1 VVCEDSLVHHVAG
14 PVPLRFSYAII
25 GLTIVAVV
33 AVVAL
38 VRCTTGAP
46 LVASIPGGWWG
57 FGLVLAVGGLLLA
70 ASAGWLGHHSFAS
83 DRLGKYQLEER
94 IGVGGMG
101 EVYRATHRY
110 LRRPTAVK
118 LLPPEKVNDRTRARF
133 EREVQRTALLQHPNT
148 ISIYDHGRSRTG
160 VFYYAMELVPG
171 LSLTQLVGESGPLP
185 IARVIHILRQVCG
198 SLAEAHDAGLVHRDI
213 KPSNIMVARWGGV
226 WDFVKVVDFGLVKV
240 QDTPADVQLTKS
252 RVLLGTPEYL
262 APEAIL
268 TPQEVDHRADLY
280 GVGAVGSYL
289 LTGRPVFGGDKTK
302 EVLAQHLGQRPPRPL
317 PDATDEVGQELQ
329 DLILACLA
337 KTPDLR
343 PASASIM
350 EQRLEGLSRL
360 APWSQEDA
368 EAWWRA
374 RPGGES

>member
-1 VVCEDSLVHHVAG
+1 M
-14 PVPLRFSYAII
+14 RFSHAVI
-25 GLTIVAVV
+25 GLTTVAVV
-33 AVVAL
+33 ATAAL

-57 FGLVLAVGGLLLA
+57 FALVLAIAGLLLA
-70 ASAGWLGHHSFAS
+70 GSAGWLGRHSFAA
-83 DRLGKYQLEER
+83 DRLGKYQLEKR

-133 EREVQRTALLQHPNT
+133 EREVQRTAMLQHPNT
-148 ISIYDHGRSRTG
+148 ISIYDYGRSSTG

-171 LSLTQLVGESGPLP
+171 LSLTQLVGEAGPLP
-185 IARVIHILRQVCG
+185 TSRVIHVLRQVCG

-213 KPSNIMVARWGGV
+213 KPSNIMVARWGGI
-226 WDFVKVVDFGLVKV
+226 WDFVKVLDFGLVKV

-268 TPQEVDHRADLY
+268 SPQEVDHRADLY
-280 GVGAVGSYL
+280 GVGAVGHYL
-289 LTGRPVFGGDKTK
+289 LTGRPVFGADRTK
-302 EVLAQHLGQRPPRPL
+302 EVLALHLGQQPPRPI
-317 PDATDEVGQELQ
+317 PHAEGEIDVELQ

-343 PASASIM
+343 PASARIM
-350 EQRLEGLSRL
+350 EQRFEALARV
-360 APWSQEDA
+360 APWSQGDA
-368 EAWWRA
+368 EKWWRA
-374 RPGGES
+374 RPGGEASNDS